1 MNNIVGK
8 ILKIIGIVTIILGL
22 ISGWVV
28 WALIAEEFN
37 SSLGFSANLVVFGSS
52 FISGMFFIGLSEIIF
67 LLQSLCDKEKTSLQ
81 KEQAPVLKEKA
92 SVQKEKIHFLPEQSW
107 LEKSEVPN
115 PENKSNDNVSVTQ
128 EKSKVKIVFD
138 NAIKEED
145 FHINISAK
153 IVFRGRAKSL
163 QEYIADCSVGKN
175 IISLANSCF
184 ETAPMKFDVLSNK
197 TTEIHIRS
205 TATSYKIVSI
215 HIQEQ

>member
-1 MNNIVGK
+1 M
-8 ILKIIGIVTIILGL
+8 
-22 ISGWVV
+22 
-28 WALIAEEFN
+28 
-37 SSLGFSANLVVFGSS
+37 
-52 FISGMFFIGLSEIIF
+52 
-67 LLQSLCDKEKTSLQ
+67 Q

-92 SVQKEKIHFLPEQSW
+92 SVQKEKIHFLPEQPW

-163 QEYIADCSVGKN
+163 QEYIADCSLGKN

-184 ETAPMKFDVLSNK
+184 ETAPMTFDVLSKK

-205 TATSYKIVSI
+205 TATSYKIVSV
-215 HIQEQ
+215 HIQE

>member
-37 SSLGFSANLVVFGSS
+37 SSLGFSANLIVFGSS
-52 FISGMFFIGLSEIIF
+52 FVSGMFFIGLSEIIF
-67 LLQSLCDKEKTSLQ
+67 LLQSLCDKGKTPLQEEKKSVPKEKTHFRL
-81 KEQAPVLKEKA
+81 EQP
-92 SVQKEKIHFLPEQSW
+92 W
-107 LEKSEVPN
+107 LEKCDVDILKT
-115 PENKSNDNVSVTQ
+115 ENKSIDNISVTQ

-145 FHINISAK
+145 FQIDISAK
-153 IVFRGRAKSL
+153 MVFRGKAKPL

-175 IISLANSCF
+175 TISLANSCF
-184 ETAPMKFDVLSNK
+184 ETAPITFEVLSKK

-205 TATSYKIVSI
+205 TSTSYKIVSV
-215 HIQEQ
+215 HIQE